1 MLWFVLLQSSL
12 RSHGLMNINHVQPYL
27 FKHTLGRGL
36 ISFSAC
42 LCALF
47 SNYEQMSAAMV
58 ELLNH
63 HKSSCHPLANRPA
76 YAHWH
81 TRTCSLKLKTAFL
94 CAHALKARLNA
105 SMHAHTHT
113 TPSHF
118 LPSFLCTVS
127 QFCSRH
133 AFIVIASGLSYKCSI
148 IHCSSKRKKNSQYEK
163 TKLKKSE

>member
-1 MLWFVLLQSSL
+1 MFNVVIRLFLLQSSF
-12 RSHGLMNINHVQPYL
+12 RSHSLMNINHVQPYL
-27 FKHTLGRGL
+27 FKHTLCLGL

-76 YAHWH
+76 YAQWH
-81 TRTCSLKLKTAFL
+81 TRTCSLKLKTPFL

-105 SMHAHTHT
+105 CTHIHT

-133 AFIVIASGLSYKCSI
+133 AFIVITSGLSNKFSI
-148 IHCSSKRKKNSQYEK
+148 IHCASKKKNHNMKRQS
-163 TKLKKSE
+163 